1 MMKRLG
7 KVTAVLVAAS
17 FLFAAGVELS
27 PWLIKEPGR
36 RIHGTMMAIAYTA
49 ACEAQRDRMAE
60 AWDAY
65 QLEQA
70 ARYALAKWLAPQFVK
85 DAQAGGCRVKAI
97 ALKRNLIPDV
107 AERALRECFIANT
120 GSGCTGTVATWKY
133 HAIGTG
139 AVAAA
144 EADTALGAEAT
155 TQYNPDN
162 QRALGTQVVGSSQ
175 SIYRTV
181 GLNTV
186 DASIAVSEWGLFNR
200 LSSAAVGQGN
210 GVTDTIWS
218 RIVFAT
224 VNLSSGDSLQTTY
237 DLTIE

>member
-1 MMKRLG
+1 MMKRFG
-7 KVTAVLVAAS
+7 K
-17 FLFAAGVELS
+17 FAAVALTACLLFGLGVELA

-36 RIHGTMMAIAYTA
+36 RIHGTFMAVVYSA
-49 ACEAQRDRMAE
+49 ACEGQEARFKD
-60 AWDAY
+60 AWDTY
-65 QLEQA
+65 TIEQA
-70 ARYALAKWLAPQFVK
+70 GRYALAKWLAPQAVT
-85 DAQAGGCRVKAI
+85 DAQRGGCRVKAI

-120 GSGCTGTVATWKY
+120 GSACTGTVATWKY
-133 HAIGTG
+133 HGIGTG
-139 AVAAA
+139 ATAAA
-144 EADTALGAEAT
+144 EGDTALQTELT

-162 QRALGTQVVGSSQ
+162 QRALGTQTNNGN

-181 GLNTV
+181 GTNTV
-186 DASIAVSEWGLFNR
+186 DASAAITEWGLFNR

-210 GVTDTIWS
+210 GVVDTIWS
-218 RIVFAT
+218 RIVFSA